1 MTGTYRRTFA
11 RFWWILLLGVLL
23 AGLAGV
29 AVVVNERDQRTYLAS
44 TRMLVTSSEAP
55 YFRIGT
61 TDFIEAPQPEST
73 NGEEQTRGAPVLVT
87 DTPDTATLIQAANL
101 YPLLIESDQVQ
112 STRER
117 MFGPLAGNV
126 SARAIYA
133 VATPGR
139 FELSDVP
146 VIELTAE
153 AQTGGEAIALSE
165 ASSKAFIR
173 WISQQQETAGVEESE
188 RIVVEQLRTPQQAIA
203 SGETPITLVGL
214 VGLAVMGAFVAL
226 AVALD
231 RIFPRKPGPE
241 PERVEKPVAER
252 VDTPIEVTEH

>member
-1 MTGTYRRTFA
+1 M
-11 RFWWILLLGVLL
+11 
-23 AGLAGV
+23 
-29 AVVVNERDQRTYLAS
+29 
-44 TRMLVTSSEAP
+44 
-55 YFRIGT
+55 
-61 TDFIEAPQPEST
+61 EAPQPEVT
-73 NGEEQTRGAPVLVT
+73 EGDDTPTRSAPVLVT

-101 YPLLIESDQVQ
+101 YPLLIESDQVELM
-112 STRER
+112 RER
-117 MFGPLAGNV
+117 MFGPLAGDV

-153 AQTGGEAIALSE
+153 SQTGGEAIALAE

-173 WISQQQETAGVEESE
+173 WISQQQEAAGVEEAE

-203 SGETPITLVGL
+203 SGKPRRSHSSRC
-214 VGLAVMGAFVAL
+214 VGLAVVGAFVAL

-231 RIFPRKPGPE
+231 RIFPRKPRPE
-241 PERVEKPVAER
+241 PERVEQPVTER
-252 VDTPIEVTEH
+252 VEAPIEVTEH

>member
-1 MTGTYRRTFA
+1 M
-11 RFWWILLLGVLL
+11 
-23 AGLAGV
+23 
-29 AVVVNERDQRTYLAS
+29 
-44 TRMLVTSSEAP
+44 
-55 YFRIGT
+55 
-61 TDFIEAPQPEST
+61 
-73 NGEEQTRGAPVLVT
+73 
-87 DTPDTATLIQAANL
+87 
-101 YPLLIESDQVQ
+101 
-112 STRER
+112 
-117 MFGPLAGNV
+117 
-126 SARAIYA
+126 
-133 VATPGR
+133 
-139 FELSDVP
+139 
-146 VIELTAE
+146 IELTAE
-153 AQTGGEAIALSE
+153 AQTGGEAVALAE

>member
-1 MTGTYRRTFA
+1 M
-11 RFWWILLLGVLL
+11 
-23 AGLAGV
+23 
-29 AVVVNERDQRTYLAS
+29 
-44 TRMLVTSSEAP
+44 
-55 YFRIGT
+55 
-61 TDFIEAPQPEST
+61 
-73 NGEEQTRGAPVLVT
+73 LVT

-101 YPLLIESDQVQ
+101 YPLLIESDQVELM
-112 STRER
+112 RER
-117 MFGPLAGNV
+117 MFGPLAGDV

-146 VIELTAE
+146 VVEVSAE
-153 AQTGGEAIALSE
+153 SQTGGEAMALAE

-188 RIVVEQLRTPQQAIA
+188 RIVVEQLQTPQQALA
-203 SGETPITLVGL
+203 SGETPITLIAL

-231 RIFPRKPGPE
+231 RIFPRKPGAE
-241 PERVEKPVAER
+241 PERVEKPATER
-252 VDTPIEVTEH
+252 VETPIEVTEH

>member
-1 MTGTYRRTFA
+1 M
-11 RFWWILLLGVLL
+11 
-23 AGLAGV
+23 
-29 AVVVNERDQRTYLAS
+29 
-44 TRMLVTSSEAP
+44 
-55 YFRIGT
+55 
-61 TDFIEAPQPEST
+61 
-73 NGEEQTRGAPVLVT
+73 LVT

-101 YPLLIESDQVQ
+101 YPLLIESDQVELM
-112 STRER
+112 RER
-117 MFGPLAGNV
+117 MFGPVVGDV

-146 VIELTAE
+146 VIELMAE
-153 AQTGGEAIALSE
+153 SQTGGEAIALAE

-173 WISQQQETAGVEESE
+173 WISQQQAAAGVEEGE
-188 RIVVEQLRTPQQAIA
+188 RIVVEQLRTPQEATP
-203 SGETPITLVGL
+203 SGATPTTLVAL
-214 VGLAVMGAFVAL
+214 VTLAVMGAFIAL

-241 PERVEKPVAER
+241 PVRVEKPVTER